1 MYSEHDHDFGFSSLA
16 NGVMQRVG
24 ISQAG
29 SAAMVTSMERAETFL
44 VRRGHYVL
52 FNSKDVVAW
61 LIFLGVFLLL
71 IAFDNF
77 VLHRQAKVI
86 SFTRACAYATFW
98 LFCGVCWNV
107 YVYFHRGWDDAL
119 LWSTGYLLEWM
130 LSMDCLFFFH
140 IIFKMFGTPNHLKHI
155 PLFWGIVMAIFFRM
169 FFFLLEEVMMHS
181 FYLTH
186 VIFGLFLIYTG
197 IKSAT
202 MGDEHFDPRENALF
216 VFATKYVR
224 LINRYDDNGHLFIRC
239 KVDKKT
245 NETIDEPGMTTQT
258 DDKFDKMGGKIEKP
272 EQDDVEKVA
281 LHAQKQEGYGTQQS
295 SQAVQGEYT
304 YKWHGTLLVVVVF
317 CITITDL
324 IFAVDSV
331 SAVVAEVPDL
341 FLAYT
346 ASVFAVLNLRAMFF
360 VTDQLIHM
368 FVLLKYGIASILV
381 IIGLKLLLKE
391 WVVIPA
397 YVMIMLLIGIVAIC
411 ITGSLALVKYQ
422 EWRDSRER
430 SWRERNTPERTSP
443 PEPSVSANHL

>member
-1 MYSEHDHDFGFSSLA
+1 MYSEHDHDYGFASLA
-16 NGVMQRVG
+16 NGMMQRVG

-29 SAAMVTSMERAETFL
+29 SAAMVSNMERAEVWL
-44 VRRGHYVL
+44 SRKGHYVL
-52 FNSKDVVAW
+52 FNSKDTFAW
-61 LIFLGVFLLL
+61 LLFLGVFLLL

-77 VLHRQAKVI
+77 VLHRQAKVL

-107 YVYFHRGWDDAL
+107 FVYFHRGWDDAL

-140 IIFKMFGTPNHLKHI
+140 IIFKMFATPDHLKHI

-181 FYLTH
+181 FYWTH
-186 VIFGLFLIYTG
+186 IVFGLFLMYTG

-202 MGDEHFDPRENALF
+202 MDDEHFDPRENSMF
-216 VFATKYVR
+216 VFMTKYIR
-224 LINRYDDNGHLFIRC
+224 LVNRYDDNGYLFIKA
-239 KVDKKT
+239 KVDPKT
-245 NETIDEPGMTTQT
+245 GETIDEPSMKT
-258 DDKFDKMGGKIEKP
+258 DDKLAKKVESP
-272 EQDDVEKVA
+272 EHDDVEKVA
-281 LHAQKQEGYGTQQS
+281 MYTQKESYGTQGS
-295 SQAVQGEYT
+295 SQEVQGV
-304 YKWHGTLLVVVVF
+304 YKWHGTLLVIVVM

-397 YVMIMLLIGIVAIC
+397 YVMIILLISIVAIC
-411 ITGSLALVKYQ
+411 ISGSLVLVKYQ
-422 EWRDSRER
+422 QWRESRDNA
-430 SWRERNTPERTSP
+430 WRERNTPERTDRSP
-443 PEPSVSANHL
+443 P

>member
-1 MYSEHDHDFGFSSLA
+1 MYWYSNHDFGLASLA
-16 NGVMQRVG
+16 NGVMQKVG
-24 ISQAG
+24 ITQAG
-29 SAAMVTSMERAETFL
+29 SAAMLSNMERAEAL
-44 VRRGHYVL
+44 LIRRGHYVL
-52 FNSKDVVAW
+52 FNSKDTVAW
-61 LIFLGVFLLL
+61 LIFLLVFVLLVS
-71 IAFDNF
+71 FDNF
-77 VLHRQAKVI
+77 VLHRKAKVL
-86 SFTRACAYATFW
+86 SFTRACVYATFW
-98 LFCGVCWNV
+98 LFCGACWNV

-140 IIFKMFGTPNHLKHI
+140 IIFKMFGTPDHLKQI

-181 FYLTH
+181 FMWTH
-186 VIFGLFLIYTG
+186 FVFGAFLIYTG

-216 VFATKYVR
+216 VFMTKYVR
-224 LINRYDDNGHLFIRC
+224 LINKYDDQGHLFVLAR
-239 KVDKKT
+239 VDPT
-245 NETIDEPGMTTQT
+245 TGETIEEPNNGMV
-258 DDKFDKMGGKIEKP
+258 GPNGKKAENP
-272 EQDDVEKVA
+272 EQGDVEKVA
-281 LHAQKQEGYGTQQS
+281 FYAQKEGYGTQEKEAS
-295 SQAVQGEYT
+295 NTSNTLRGD
-304 YKWHGTLLVVVVF
+304 YKWHGTLLVIVVF

-381 IIGLKLLLKE
+381 IIGLKLILKE

-397 YVMIMLLIGIVAIC
+397 YVMIMLLISIVAIC
-411 ITGSLALVKYQ
+411 IAGSLVVNKYNQ
-422 EWRDSRER
+422 
-430 SWRERNTPERTSP
+430 WRERNTPERTFST
-443 PEPSVSANHL
+443 PENTPEHS